1 MAENAEKSKQ
11 SQEQPLAD
19 DKITIARAKQIEKD
33 PVDLYGFQTFSK
45 THYRIW
51 TVSCNHQ
58 ANKSLLMMM
67 MMMMMMMTTTM

>member
-33 PVDLYGFQTFSK
+33 LVDLCGFQSFRLSARLTTESGRYPVIIK
-45 THYRIW
+45 RIK
-51 TVSCNHQ
+51 
-58 ANKSLLMMM
+58 AFL
-67 MMMMMMMTTTM
+67 